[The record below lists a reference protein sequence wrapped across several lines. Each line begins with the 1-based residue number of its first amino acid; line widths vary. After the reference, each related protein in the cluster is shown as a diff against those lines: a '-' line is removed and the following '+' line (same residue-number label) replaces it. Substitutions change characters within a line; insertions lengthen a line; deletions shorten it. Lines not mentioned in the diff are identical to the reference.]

1 MKPRV
6 SVIMPAY
13 NSAAHLRE
21 AVDSILLQTWS
32 DFELIII
39 NDGSTDDTEAIVQS
53 YTDPR
58 IRYLRN
64 PGNLQIVRTLNR
76 GLDLAQGEF
85 IARMDA
91 DDISLPERLEQQ
103 LNYLNRHPRV
113 AVCGSWVQ
121 LFGHSEA
128 TYREQIYPA
137 DGEAIKVKML
147 FHCALAHPAIM
158 ARRSF
163 FANLRYDPAFNKAED
178 YALWTSAS
186 GDFRFANLQQVLL
199 RYRTHPAQTAHR
211 HGNLQQERT
220 ELALRQ
226 YLGRATGLEEPE
238 WKGFLDFR
246 GGYARDLRIQMRA
259 LNRIEREN
267 QTHRFFEPNLLH
279 QEFNSR
285 LRQHLRSPRYSARAL
300 TTPLGLIQALGR
312 LRR

>member
-1 MKPRV
+1 
-6 SVIMPAY
+6 MPAY

-21 AVDSILLQTWS
+21 AVDSILHQTWS

-53 YTDPR
+53 YADPR

-64 PGNLQIVRTLNR
+64 PGNLQIVQTLNR

-103 LNYLNRHPRV
+103 LNYLNRHPSV

-128 TYREQIYPA
+128 TYGEQIYPE

-199 RYRTHPAQTAHR
+199 RYRTHAAQTANR
-211 HGNLQQERT
+211 YGNLQEERT
-220 ELALRQ
+220 QLALRRH
-226 YLGRATGLEEPE
+226 LERVTTLEEPHWE
-238 WKGFLDFR
+238 GFLHFR
-246 GGYARDLRIQMRA
+246 SGQARSLSNQIRA
-259 LNRIEREN
+259 LNRIEQGN
-267 QTHRFFEPNLLH
+267 QIRPFFDPGLLH
-279 QEFNSR
+279 HEF
-285 LRQHLRSPRYSARAL
+285 QHRIKQNLRSTRYFARAL
-300 TTPLGLIQALGR
+300 STPTGLIKALGLLCR
-312 LRR
+312 